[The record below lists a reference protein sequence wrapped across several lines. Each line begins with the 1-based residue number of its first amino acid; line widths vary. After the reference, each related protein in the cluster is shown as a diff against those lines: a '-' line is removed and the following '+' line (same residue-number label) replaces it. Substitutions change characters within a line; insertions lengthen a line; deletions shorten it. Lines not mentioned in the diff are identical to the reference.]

1 VLKNEN
7 RIKNKHKAKEKKNTL
22 FTKWNGSNETET
34 SQLKFGQEI
43 CNILGIRGN

>member
-1 VLKNEN
+1 MKIELKINT
-7 RIKNKHKAKEKKNTL
+7 RQKKKKNTL